1 LHAYHASAGQF
12 DELPV
17 SQQVES
23 SGCLSAGDSD
33 GADFTGCDFG
43 SLNVIIAE
51 KEFFISFDFNSVAV
65 ENDVGPTWI
74 EAVFLFMHGG
84 VEVGAVVDEYTC

>member
-1 LHAYHASAGQF
+1 MHAYHASAGQF

-17 SQQVES
+17 SQKV
-23 SGCLSAGDSD
+23 DSD